1 MTEERL
7 TCPKCGQPIARD
19 DTICRKCGADLSQ
32 FPVTSSSDM
41 TRVIRELSDLRAAA
55 PPPEPPYERKYGT
68 ASRLLRVLYSPAET
82 MKDIAL
88 APDYLGVI
96 VILFCQVVTGI
107 IAAAHMLS
115 KIQVTGPYA
124 GAVLAIVSPIFAV
137 AFGLAFIVMPVRWL
151 VKSAIVWKVAD
162 SGSVWD
168 FKSATS
174 VTGYAYIADFV
185 VSLIATPLLLLS
197 LPTLVID
204 TSNLE
209 VLRQLTANYTAQ
221 VAALKFSYTLPL
233 LFLALLWKSYLGAV
247 GTKHGTREM
256 CKLSGAFLLFF
267 LLGLILVAL
276 NLFS

>member
-19 DTICRKCGADLSQ
+19 DTFCRKCGADLRQ
-32 FPVTSSSDM
+32 PPVASSSE
-41 TRVIRELSDLRAAA
+41 TAQVIRELSDLRAAA
-55 PPPEPPYERKYGT
+55 PPREPPYERKYGT
-68 ASRLLRVLYSPAET
+68 ASRLLRVLYRPAET

-88 APDYLGVI
+88 SPDYVGVI
-96 VILFCQVVTGI
+96 VILFCQVVIGI
-107 IAAAHMLS
+107 IATAYVLS

-124 GAVLAIVSPIFAV
+124 GAVLGFVSPIIAL
-137 AFGLAFIVMPVRWL
+137 AFGLAFIVVPIRWL

-162 SGSVWD
+162 SGSMWD
-168 FKSATS
+168 FKSAAS
-174 VTGYAYIADFV
+174 VTGYAYIADLV
-185 VSLIATPLLLLS
+185 VSLIVTPLLLLS

-204 TSNLE
+204 TSNPE
-209 VLRQLTANYTAQ
+209 VLRQLSANYTAQ
-221 VAALKFSYTLPL
+221 LAALKFSYTLPS

-256 CKLSGAFLLFF
+256 CKLSGAFLIFF
-267 LLGLILVAL
+267 LLGLILVAM

>member
-19 DTICRKCGADLSQ
+19 DTFCKKCGADLRQ
-32 FPVTSSSDM
+32 PPVTSSE
-41 TRVIRELSDLRAAA
+41 TAQLIRELSNLSSAA
-55 PPPEPPYERKYGT
+55 PPQEPPYERKYGT
-68 ASRLLRVLYSPAET
+68 ASRLLKVLYNPAET

-88 APDYLGVI
+88 APDYAGVI
-96 VILFCQVVTGI
+96 VILFCQVAIGI
-107 IAAAHMLS
+107 IAAAYMLS

-124 GAVLAIVSPIFAV
+124 GAVLGFVSPMIAV
-137 AFGLAFIVMPVRWL
+137 AFSLAFILMPVRWL

-162 SGSVWD
+162 SGSRWD
-168 FKSATS
+168 FKSAAS
-174 VTGYAYIADFV
+174 VTGYAYIADFL
-185 VSLIATPLLLLS
+185 VSLIVTPLVFLS

-221 VAALKFSYTLPL
+221 IAALKFSYSLPS

-247 GTKHGTREM
+247 GTKNGTKDM
-256 CKLSGAFLLFF
+256 CKLSGAFLIFF

-276 NLFS
+276 SAFS